1 MRHPARTPLT
11 LTAAEIKALLDGSSR
26 ADDDLRDHL
35 LFSVALGTGLR
46 VSEITALDVRDVANG
61 KGAKGVWTLRAE
73 CTKGGRGGTIALPD
87 KLRRKVS
94 RFLKWKVEHGEP
106 VTPDAPLFV
115 SRGGGRAGKAG
126 GGRLSVR
133 AVQHLFE
140 TWQRRCG
147 FRPATPV
154 PCSQAFLRDEPVA
167 AESRPSTGAGGLP
180 SCVQFDYIN
189 LRAPGRGRR
198 AGERAATSLLS
209 PPT

>member
-1 MRHPARTPLT
+1 MRHLSSTPMT

-73 CTKGGRGGTIALPD
+73 CTKGGKGGTIALPD
-87 KLRRKVS
+87 RLRRKVS
-94 RFLKWKVEHGEP
+94 RLLNWKVEHGEP

-147 FRPATPV
+147 FDRRLRFHALRHSFATNLWRLSRDLRLVQAACQHASSSTTSIYAHPV
-154 PCSQAFLRDEPVA
+154 VDDVLVSVQQLPC
-167 AESRPSTGAGGLP
+167 
-180 SCVQFDYIN
+180 
-189 LRAPGRGRR
+189 
-198 AGERAATSLLS
+198 
-209 PPT
+209 